1 MAVVGRSY
9 AIGPTRVQFQE
20 KDPRGWKEFE
30 TQLCEHSTLGSANTM
45 RGVQARRPSLYDL
58 AESMRSLTVPTL
70 IVNGDE
76 DEPCLDVGNFMKRTN
91 PAAALAML
99 PKRSEEHTSELQS
112 LMRISYAALCLKKT
126 RNRQHHNTIKR
137 NTQRKT

>member
-76 DEPCLDVGNFMKRTN
+76 DEPYLDVGNVLKRKLQ
-91 PAAALAML
+91 AAALAVL
-99 PKRSEEHTSELQS
+99 PKNGHTMNITATAKSNSCVED
-112 LMRISYAALCLKKT
+112 CLRT
-126 RNRQHHNTIKR
+126 VTSGRWTVRAQANQAS
-137 NTQRKT
+137 

>member
-58 AESMRSLTVPTL
+58 AESMRSLTVPPL
-70 IVNGDE
+70 NVHGDA
-76 DEPCLDVGNFMKRTN
+76 DDPCLAVGHFTKPTN
-91 PAAALAML
+91 PPAARPETL
-99 PKRSEEHTSELQS
+99 RTGN
-112 LMRISYAALCLKKT
+112 KKPT
-126 RNRQHHNTIKR
+126 E
-137 NTQRKT
+137 

>member
-45 RGVQARRPSLYDL
+45 RGGQARRPSLYEL
-58 AESMRSLTVPTL
+58 TESMRSLTVPTMR
-70 IVNGDE
+70 VTGD
-76 DEPCLDVGNFMKRTN
+76 DDATSPPARTSSR
-91 PAAALAML
+91 AV
-99 PKRSEEHTSELQS
+99 EELHSNI
-112 LMRISYAALCLKKT
+112 MRT
-126 RNRQHHNTIKR
+126 
-137 NTQRKT
+137 